1 MGIDYQA
8 GPDMRSRGEI
18 EKRIVEA
25 FCETNSMAEG
35 SVQSGLR
42 KAEMTLGSAG
52 F

>member
-1 MGIDYQA
+1 
-8 GPDMRSRGEI
+8 MRSRGEI

-25 FCETNSMAEG
+25 FYETNSMAEG